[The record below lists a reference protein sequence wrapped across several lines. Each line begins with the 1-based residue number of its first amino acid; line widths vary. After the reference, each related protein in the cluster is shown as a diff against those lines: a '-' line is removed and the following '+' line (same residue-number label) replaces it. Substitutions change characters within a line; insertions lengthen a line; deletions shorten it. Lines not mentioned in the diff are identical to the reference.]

1 MKYVDNVLYYYI
13 NKIKNIY
20 GVKIMKKRDDIDD
33 EIIDDIDDEVVD
45 DEIVDDEIVDDEVED
60 VVEVQDDE
68 EEDADYAMVDAPSGK
83 GLKSNQKKT
92 KKKLGKGA
100 KAGIITAVVV
110 VVLVVAFIVEEFFLG
125 LAGIFG
131 KKTQIVAGQFDLLLS
146 LNGYNQEPDISSI
159 KLKEGATEDH
169 IISVSEMLTESGIS
183 GATGTGNT
191 EFAAALYSL
200 AVTNYRNVNGTGWN
214 CYTDSD
220 VYAKDVK
227 ATVVVTVSF
236 DSFNVGVR
244 AAYNQGNMQS
254 NYAAH
259 KAAGIDNY
267 FSQTISGVT
276 KLDIGSVPSSITDAL
291 KSNFGY
297 NNQEFLYDNVYA
309 LRRGVNGGATFYGN
323 TDPEGYYYLMGAY
336 NETFEDK
343 CFNKFTTNDPKSI
356 KTEQG
361 YDQKASYIHYYDAE
375 TDAVAKDLD
384 YIETPANV
392 INTSRKA
399 WDTLNTYYQYAYKL
413 KPYDLEENYYA
424 GNYGTGWAAY
434 DFRKEYL
441 DDSTE
446 ISYDKKTGVYTINYV
461 VKEEKV
467 DDACVFAKGS
477 LIKDTKDYIMMQKP
491 TYTLQINKVE
501 IWESGL
507 IKSWERQE
515 TVASEEKAKLVVI
528 PGTCYGGGGTTNHT
542 YQTFSYEE
550 IDYSPLALAARVWPQ
565 IGQDVA
571 GEYKQ
576 DLSSYMD
583 FDTYKTY
590 ILKQANKR
598 FGTEFAV

>member
-1 MKYVDNVLYYYI
+1 
-13 NKIKNIY
+13 
-20 GVKIMKKRDDIDD
+20 MKKRDDIDD

-45 DEIVDDEIVDDEVED
+45 DEIVDDEIVDDDIED
-60 VVEVQDDE
+60 VVEVQEDDDE
-68 EEDADYAMVDAPSGK
+68 DVDYAMVEAPSGK
-83 GLKSNQKKT
+83 GLKTNQKNS

-100 KAGIITAVVV
+100 KAGIIIGAIAVVLIIAIV
-110 VVLVVAFIVEEFFLG
+110 VEELTLG
-125 LAGIFG
+125 ILGIFG
-131 KKTQIVAGQFDLLLS
+131 KKTQIVAGEFDLLLS
-146 LNGYNQEPDISSI
+146 LNGYNQKPDTSGI
-159 KLKEGATEDH
+159 KLKDGATEDH

-183 GATGTGNT
+183 GTTGTGNT
-191 EFAAALYSL
+191 KFAAALYNL

-220 VYAKDVK
+220 VYATNVK
-227 ATVVVTVSF
+227 ALGFLTF

-244 AAYNQGNMQS
+244 AAYNQGSMQS

-259 KAAGIDNY
+259 KAAGIENY

-276 KLDIGSVPSSITDAL
+276 KLDIGSVPGNITNTL
-291 KSNFGY
+291 KSSFGY
-297 NNQEFLYDNVYA
+297 NNQEFLYDNVFA
-309 LRRGVNGGATFYGN
+309 LRRGINGGATFYGN

-336 NETFEDK
+336 NETFSADY
-343 CFNKFTTNDPKSI
+343 FNKFKTFDPASI
-356 KTEQG
+356 KTQEG
-361 YDQKASYIHYYDAE
+361 YDQKSSYIHNYDAT
-375 TDAVAKDLD
+375 TDAVAKNLD

-399 WDTLNTYYQYAYKL
+399 WDTLDTYYQYAYKL

-434 DFRKEYL
+434 DFREEYL

-467 DDACVFAKGS
+467 DDACMFAKGS
-477 LIKDTKDYIMMQKP
+477 LIKDTKDYIMMQTP

-501 IWESGL
+501 IWENGL

-515 TVASEEKAKLVVI
+515 TVASEQKAKLVVI
-528 PGTCYGGGGTTNHT
+528 TGVCNGGGGTTNHT

-571 GEYKQ
+571 GKYKQ
-576 DLSSYMD
+576 DLSKYMD
-583 FDTYKTY
+583 FDTYKPY
-590 ILKQANKR
+590 ILKQANER